1 MRKTPIITL
10 LVLAV
15 LAVPWVA
22 AAQDCQYQSFKVDL
36 STAALI
42 DPISTYDV
50 CIEVSK
56 VVGTINGS
64 YRLCFYNADFVPS
77 SEIFLYGLDQVQT
90 AHFYALLT
98 TKNGNIEAEGFA
110 WQDGDS
116 GIETGFAKVLGG
128 TGDFENASGILTYTP
143 RLPHLGPITVAE
155 GYICTP

>member
-10 LVLAV
+10 LVLAG

-36 STAALI
+36 STATLI
-42 DPISTYDV
+42 DPISNYDV
-50 CIEVSK
+50 CMEASK
-56 VVGTINGS
+56 VVGTINGT
-64 YRLCFYNADFVPS
+64 YRVCFYYSDFVPS
-77 SEIFLYGLDQVQT
+77 SDIFLYGLDEVQT
-90 AHFYALLT
+90 AHFSALLT
-98 TKNGNIEAEGFA
+98 TKKGTIEAEGFG
-110 WQDGDS
+110 WIDGDS
-116 GIETGFAKVLGG
+116 GLESGFAKVLGG